1 MPRLTRAIT
10 WTPMGGFGVTS
21 FSTTI
26 ITTPPEKRSILWKK
40 GVHRSGT
47 VPETRRLDAK
57 AHGSCSRGQK
67 SKQTI
72 GFRKDRAAS
81 ELKTSQII

>member
-26 ITTPPEKRSILWKK
+26 ITTPPEKRSIFYGRKVSIAPGQFLRLEDSTLRRTEV
-40 GVHRSGT
+40 VHGDKRANKPSGLEKTEPLRS
-47 VPETRRLDAK
+47 
-57 AHGSCSRGQK
+57 
-67 SKQTI
+67 
-72 GFRKDRAAS
+72 
-81 ELKTSQII
+81 